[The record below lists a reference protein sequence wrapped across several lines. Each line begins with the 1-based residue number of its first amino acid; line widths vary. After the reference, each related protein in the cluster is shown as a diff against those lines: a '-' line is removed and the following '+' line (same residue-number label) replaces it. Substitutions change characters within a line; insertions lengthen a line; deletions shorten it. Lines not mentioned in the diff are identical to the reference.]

1 MKSIKLPLY
10 LSVFHKFTNHSYD
23 EIDNW
28 LNDYRVIKH
37 YIYVWPK
44 FLNHNVISG
53 EMTLIEANSL
63 IDIFK
68 ASDGGQVNIDFDKDE
83 SKIKEF
89 YDECK
94 KVLNYPTYLSKKLT
108 DLDNL
113 FIRPIFTSDLR
124 EINYEVTSWYNTQK
138 TNYDKFKDI
147 IDLL

>member
-1 MKSIKLPLY
+1 MMLTFIIGFF
-10 LSVFHKFTNHSYD
+10 VFTFFLMNKF
-23 EIDNW
+23 
-28 LNDYRVIKH
+28 
-37 YIYVWPK
+37 
-44 FLNHNVISG
+44 
-53 EMTLIEANSL
+53 
-63 IDIFK
+63 
-68 ASDGGQVNIDFDKDE
+68 
-83 SKIKEF
+83 KI

-138 TNYDKFKDI
+138 TNYDKFKGI